1 MKERIERLRNRAR
14 VFTGLILFFFLI
26 ILLRCFHL
34 QILKGSFY
42 KTLARRNAT
51 LKILIKAP
59 RGRIFDRK
67 GRLLVENRATF
78 SLFLIRAL
86 SESPAKTLAEV
97 SKIVKIPLPVLLERL
112 YKHRDYPKRK
122 PIVIAENLTIKEV
135 SLIEAFKEKFPEI
148 MVEVEPKRYYLYPK
162 ATAHIVGY
170 VGEASKR
177 DIEKMKV
184 EMGDMVGK
192 MGLEREYDRFLRGE
206 DGYRLLLRDSLGNP
220 VKLKEEV
227 LPREGSVLVTSID
240 LGLQLFIYRRLKDL
254 KGSAIVISPETG
266 EILAMVSSPSFN
278 ANLMSSRFEDEYKIK
293 IMNDP
298 SKPLYTRAIQGTYPI
313 GSIFKLAVAVAAL
326 VKKVVTPTEKV
337 YCPGFFRFG
346 GRDFRCWN
354 SVGHGWVNLYKAIEQ
369 SCNVYFYKM
378 GARLGIDNLVDVVSH
393 FPFGRK
399 TGVDLPNEKSG
410 ILPSPEWKKKAL
422 GVQWFPGE
430 TISLAI
436 GQGYLI
442 ATPLQ
447 TALFGTA
454 IANRGWY
461 PQPHFVK
468 TIGGKS
474 LKDWKRVETGINPR
488 IFENVIK
495 GMKRVVERGTGRVAS
510 IPGLEICG
518 KTGTAQVV
526 ALEKTKKIRP
536 HSLFLAFAPCK
547 NPDVVVF
554 VIVERSGAGSELA
567 APITREILK
576 FYFNEK
582 NKGN

>member
-1 MKERIERLRNRAR
+1 LFA
-14 VFTGLILFFFLI
+14 GLVLLFFGI

-34 QILKGSFY
+34 QILKGSY
-42 KTLARRNAT
+42 YTALARRNAT
-51 LKILIKAP
+51 LKITIKAP
-59 RGRIFDRK
+59 RGRIYDRN

-78 SLFLIRAL
+78 SLSIIRAL
-86 SESPAKTLAEV
+86 SKSPSRTLAEI
-97 SKIVKIPLPVLLERL
+97 SNIVKIPLPVLLERL
-112 YKHRDYPKRK
+112 YKHRDYPRRK
-122 PIVIAENLTIKEV
+122 PIVVAENLSMREV

-148 MVEVEPKRYYLYPK
+148 MVEVEPQRYYLYPE
-162 ATAHIVGY
+162 ATAHIIGY

-177 DIEKMKV
+177 DIKNMNV

-227 LPREGSVLVTSID
+227 LPKEGSVLVTSID
-240 LGLQLFIYRRLKDL
+240 LALQLFVYRRLKDL
-254 KGSAIVISPETG
+254 KGSAIVVSPETG

-278 ANLMSSRFEDEYKIK
+278 SNLMSSRFDDEYKLK
-293 IMNDP
+293 IMRDP

-326 VKKVVTPTEKV
+326 KKRIIGPGDKIF
-337 YCPGFFRFG
+337 CPGYFRFG
-346 GRDFRCWN
+346 GRDFRCWTAG
-354 SVGHGWVNLYKAIEQ
+354 GHGWVNLYKAIEQ

-378 GARLGIDNLVDVVSH
+378 GARLGINNIVDVVSH
-393 FPFGRK
+393 FPFGRR
-399 TGVDLPNEKSG
+399 TGIDIPNEKTG
-410 ILPSPEWKKKAL
+410 ILPSPAWKKKAL
-422 GVQWFPGE
+422 GIQWFPGE

-447 TALFGTA
+447 VALFGTA

-461 PQPHFVK
+461 PQPHFVIKIAGQQTGGWK
-468 TIGGKS
+468 TV
-474 LKDWKRVETGINPR
+474 RTGIEPG
-488 IFENVIK
+488 IFEEIIK
-495 GMKRVVERGTGRVAS
+495 GMKRVVERGTGRSAR

-518 KTGTAQVV
+518 KTGTAQIV
-526 ALEKTKKIRP
+526 ALERTKEIRP
-536 HSLFLAFAPCK
+536 HSLFLAFAPCGK
-547 NPDVVVF
+547 PEIVVF
-554 VIVERSGAGSELA
+554 VIVERSGAGSEFA
-567 APITREILK
+567 VPIARDILR